1 MWIPLTL
8 AAGTLQT
15 VRNSLAHGIAR
26 EISPALNS
34 WSRFGFNL
42 PFSTLLIAGLVL
54 ARGAPSYSLSFFLY
68 CLGTGVTQ
76 LVGNIALVAAFRR
89 GSFAEAIVLHK
100 LEVVFAALVGVLFF
114 AEVPAP
120 VGWIGIFACTAGTL
134 FVNVARTGGLEQWR
148 RAASFGTAGLLSLTS
163 GIMLVLASFFLKAA
177 TRDLAA
183 ANERLGPGS
192 FEGAAHTLFHTTWIE
207 VAILSVYLAIAA
219 PSEYRLVPRHWRR
232 MAAIGMAG
240 FAGSL
245 CWFWAYSIALVAYVK
260 AVGQIETV
268 LSVALGLIALR
279 ETHLRR
285 QLPGIALIL
294 GGIVLV
300 LVG

>member
-1 MWIPLTL
+1 MWIPLAL

-15 VRNSLAHGIAR
+15 VRNGLANTLAR
-26 EISPALNS
+26 EISPVLNS

-42 PFSTLLIAGLVL
+42 PFSTLLVSVLVA
-54 ARGAPSYSLSFFLY
+54 ARGLPSYTVAFFAY
-68 CLGTGVTQ
+68 CLGTAVTQ
-76 LVGNIALVAAFRR
+76 LLGNVALVSAFRR

-100 LEVVFAALVGVLFF
+100 LEVVFAAIVGVVLF
-114 AEVPAP
+114 AEVPTLL
-120 VGWIGIFACTAGTL
+120 GWLGILACTAGTL
-134 FVNVARTGGLEQWR
+134 FINVARGGGLAEWR
-148 RAASFGTAGLLSLTS
+148 RATHFGAAGLLSLTS
-163 GIMLVLASFFLKAA
+163 GLMLVAASFFLKAA
-177 TRDLAA
+177 ASDLAA
-183 ANERLGPGS
+183 ANPRLGRGS
-192 FEGAAHTLFHTTWIE
+192 FEGAAHTLLHTTWLE
-207 VAILSVYLAIAA
+207 VAILSAWLAIAA
-219 PSEYRLVPRHWRR
+219 PAEYRLVPRHWRR

-268 LSVALGLIALR
+268 LSVVLGLIVLR
-279 ETHLRR
+279 ESNLRR

-294 GGIVLV
+294 AGIVLV